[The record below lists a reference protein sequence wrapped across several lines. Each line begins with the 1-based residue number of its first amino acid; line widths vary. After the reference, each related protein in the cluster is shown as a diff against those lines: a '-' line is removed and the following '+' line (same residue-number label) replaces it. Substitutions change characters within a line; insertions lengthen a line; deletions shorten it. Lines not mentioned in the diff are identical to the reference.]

1 VRKIT
6 LGTMKKFILLGFLL
20 LLGSFSAVL
29 NAAQGDVEGFFT
41 ATLNSINS
49 DLVSKSCV
57 YRANVRVIK
66 DHPYNDYERVYRIDM
81 NTGNVAQI
89 SGKPSWIYDVRS
101 VSSNDPLMV
110 RYVKTT
116 ARFLD
121 CPETVRL
128 KYNSLSREIRE
139 L

>member
-1 VRKIT
+1 
-6 LGTMKKFILLGFLL
+6 
-20 LLGSFSAVL
+20 
-29 NAAQGDVEGFFT
+29 
-41 ATLNSINS
+41 
-49 DLVSKSCV
+49 
-57 YRANVRVIK
+57 
-66 DHPYNDYERVYRIDM
+66 M

>member
-1 VRKIT
+1 
-6 LGTMKKFILLGFLL
+6 MKKFILLGFLL

-29 NAAQGDVEGFFT
+29 NAAQGDVGGFFT
-41 ATLNSINS
+41 ATLNKISP
-49 DLVSKSCV
+49 DLVSKRCE

-66 DHPYNDYERVYRIDM
+66 DNQYSWERVYRIDM
-81 NTGNVAQI
+81 NTGNVAQV
-89 SGKPSWIYDVRS
+89 SGKPSWITDIRRD
-101 VSSNDPLMV
+101 SSIDPLRV
-110 RYVKTT
+110 RYIKTT

-128 KYNSLSREIRE
+128 KYNSLSKEIRE

>member
-1 VRKIT
+1 MT

-41 ATLNSINS
+41 ATLNSISS
-49 DLVSKSCV
+49 DLVSKRCV

-66 DHPYNDYERVYRIDM
+66 DHPYKSYEMVYGIDM

-89 SGKPSWIYDVRS
+89 SGTPSWIYDVRS